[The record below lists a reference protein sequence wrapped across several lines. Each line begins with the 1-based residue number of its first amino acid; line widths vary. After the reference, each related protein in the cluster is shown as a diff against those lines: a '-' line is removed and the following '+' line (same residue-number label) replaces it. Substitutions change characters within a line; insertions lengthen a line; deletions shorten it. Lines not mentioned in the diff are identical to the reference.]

1 MSQLAG
7 IVGGVVNVGN
17 AITSGS
23 AMEEHIQHI
32 QDAHTFKTINPR
44 VTPEH
49 PDGTHEVLSLLALLV
64 QKYQSNNTGTKVP
77 VHTDT

>member
-7 IVGGVVNVGN
+7 IVGGVVTVGN

-23 AMEEHIQHI
+23 AIDEHIKHI

-49 PDGTHEVLSLLALLV
+49 PDGSHEVLSLLALLV
-64 QKYQSNNTGTKVP
+64 QIPVKQYWYKNTSKY
-77 VHTDT
+77 